1 MTTLAEPVDAVHAA
15 SIAAV
20 AQIRR
25 DVNEARI
32 RLGLPVRDYTSKRVA

>member
-1 MTTLAEPVDAVHAA
+1 MTTLAEPIDATHAA

-20 AQIRR
+20 AEIRR
-25 DVNEARI
+25 NVNAARD